1 MYRRW
6 MLNAVKNELVPR
18 LGEQEFERV
27 FLKGEEKKQ
36 LEQFYPF
43 GKFQRFRGDVVD
55 ILEIQFPQYGY
66 PEFRIGAGTV
76 AKSGYEH
83 QIFGYIAA
91 KDVWVGYLIPYYS
104 FYAIPFTGRWFS
116 VPFYSFR
123 KLNEEDFSA
132 YVVALCGCA
141 LASGSYVRK
150 ISAALVNEI
159 NEALIHDR
167 RGKHTRKCG

>member
-1 MYRRW
+1 MKKYKIYRRW
-6 MLNAVKNELVPR
+6 MLKAVKNELVPR
-18 LGEQEFERV
+18 LGEQDFERM

-43 GKFQRFRGDVVD
+43 GKFQRFRGNVID
-55 ILEIQFPQYGY
+55 ILEIRFPQYGY
-66 PEFRIGAGTV
+66 PEFRISAGMV

-83 QIFGYIAA
+83 QIFGHIAA

-123 KLNEEDFSA
+123 KLDEGDFS
-132 YVVALCGCA
+132 
-141 LASGSYVRK
+141 SYVRK